1 MKEASEHNLKLL
13 SFFLRLLLRTDGEEG
28 EGTDGD
34 ATTGVVGQTEA
45 REFREHFGFLRR
57 VFPFL

>member
-13 SFFLRLLLRTDGEEG
+13 SFFLRLLVRTDG
-28 EGTDGD
+28 TDG
-34 ATTGVVGQTEA
+34 GGPVGQAEA
-45 REFREHFGFLRR
+45 REFREHFGYLRK